1 MPEDV
6 SQVAAYPDPKE
17 GDPKE
22 GEPARERVYRF
33 VRDGILSGGTPG
45 GTFLEEG
52 QISLAVGV
60 SRTPVREALSRL
72 QAERFVE
79 LIPRRGARV
88 REVTLQ
94 ELVEVYEARR
104 VIEIHVARSLCNARV
119 GAPPMMARVLR
130 DMREL
135 SPNDLLRHVEL
146 DIAFHQ
152 AMMAASQNRVLLEIY
167 DTLRARRQR
176 VALTSISVEPTR
188 LYPIL
193 EEHGAL
199 VRALDASDADAAAA
213 TLERHL
219 QPVSAVLSRLPG
231 FALAAQG
238 DTATADTSRP

>member
-1 MPEDV
+1 MNAATPDAM
-6 SQVAAYPDPKE
+6 SQAGAYPEAKD
-17 GDPKE
+17 

-72 QAERFVE
+72 EAERFVE

-94 ELVEVYEARR
+94 ELVQVYEARR
-104 VIEIHVARSLCNARV
+104 VIEIHVARSLCTARA
-119 GAPPMMARVLR
+119 GAPAMMGRLLE
-130 DMREL
+130 DMYTL
-135 SPNDLLRHVEL
+135 SPDELVRHVEL
-146 DIAFHQ
+146 DVAFHQ
-152 AMMAASQNRVLLEIY
+152 AMVAASQNQVLLEIY

-176 VALTSISVEPTR
+176 VALTSISVEPKR

-199 VRALDASDADAAAA
+199 LRALDACDADAAAA
-213 TLERHL
+213 ILERHL
-219 QPVSAVLSRLPG
+219 QPVSEVLSRLPG
-231 FALAAQG
+231 YAPSAA
-238 DTATADTSRP
+238 R